1 MSLDLRMSAMLFVTN
16 TIMLLVGFLIG
27 DEAHH
32 EAAEVAEERTFD
44 QHAQSAMWVARRSL

>member
-1 MSLDLRMSAMLFVTN
+1 MSLDLRMSVMLFVTN

-32 EAAEVAEERTFD
+32 EASDIAEERTFD
-44 QHAQSAMWVARRSL
+44 QHVQSALWVARRSL